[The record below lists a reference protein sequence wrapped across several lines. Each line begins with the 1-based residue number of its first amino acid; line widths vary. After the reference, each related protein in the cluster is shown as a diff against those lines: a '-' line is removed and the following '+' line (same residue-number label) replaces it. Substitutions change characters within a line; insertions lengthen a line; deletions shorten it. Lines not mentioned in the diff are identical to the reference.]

1 MLTFNPQELERLNK
15 RLQSLVEKVGKKAMR
30 GAARKAMTKVRNDV
44 KAAAPEDLNDDDN
57 VKIKTSV
64 ALITKWKAD
73 TLYVKVG
80 IRGGAKKNPDTP
92 YYFRM
97 VEFGTAKMAARPFMR
112 PALESNAQQIMDT
125 VVQELN
131 RALDKA

>member
-1 MLTFNPQELERLNK
+1 MLTFNPQELEKLNK

-64 ALITKWKAD
+64 AMLAKWKGND
-73 TLYVKVG
+73 LYVKVG

>member
-1 MLTFNPQELERLNK
+1 MLTFNPQELEKLNK

-64 ALITKWKAD
+64 ALITKWKAND
-73 TLYVKVG
+73 LYVKVG

>member
-1 MLTFNPQELERLNK
+1 MLTFNPQELEKLNK

-64 ALITKWKAD
+64 AMLAKWKGSD
-73 TLYVKVG
+73 LYVKVG

>member
-15 RLQSLVEKVGKKAMR
+15 RLQALVEKVGKKAMR

-97 VEFGTAKMAARPFMR
+97 VEFGTSKMAARPFMR

>member
-15 RLQSLVEKVGKKAMR
+15 RLQALAEKIGKKAMR

-64 ALITKWKAD
+64 AMLAKWKGKD
-73 TLYVKVG
+73 LYVKVG

>member
-1 MLTFNPQELERLNK
+1 MLTFNPQELEKLNK

-64 ALITKWKAD
+64 ALITKWKGND
-73 TLYVKVG
+73 LYVKVG

-97 VEFGTAKMAARPFMR
+97 VEFGTAKLAARPFMR

-125 VVQELN
+125 VVQELKK
-131 RALDKA
+131 ALGL

>member
-64 ALITKWKAD
+64 ALITKWKAND
-73 TLYVKVG
+73 LYVKVG

-97 VEFGTAKMAARPFMR
+97 VEFGTSKMAARPFMR